1 MIYPDFSTLFTRESI
16 DFAMLVF
23 LWLVQ
28 VIIYPSFTRISR
40 DSILSWHKSYQTKVC
55 IIMGPIMLLQIYGI
69 TMDFINTM
77 SPVSII
83 RFLLLLTCWALTIFI
98 SVPLHKKIERNN
110 DLENSMNKL
119 IQTNVP
125 RTITWTVIYLT
136 HYL

>member
-1 MIYPDFSTLFTRESI
+1 
-16 DFAMLVF
+16 
-23 LWLVQ
+23 
-28 VIIYPSFTRISR
+28 
-40 DSILSWHKSYQTKVC
+40 
-55 IIMGPIMLLQIYGI
+55 MLLQIYGI
-69 TMDFINTM
+69 TMDFINAM

-83 RFLLLLTCWALTIFI
+83 RFLLLLICWALTIFI